1 MSNLDTRWPAL
12 ACNVGF
18 DGDAEGDDDEGD
30 DEGEGD
36 GDGDRATMVMVME
49 MRGTMVTGAGDE
61 REANWS
67 GSSCTMDLLCNE
79 HHCH

>member
-1 MSNLDTRWPAL
+1 MVVLMMIMRVML
-12 ACNVGF
+12 
-18 DGDAEGDDDEGD
+18 
-30 DEGEGD
+30 
-36 GDGDRATMVMVME
+36 RAMMVRVAVMVMRWTMVRAMVMA